1 MSASSLKPLHVLI
14 YTSVRR
20 LLDVAGALLLLLIT
34 SPFLALIA
42 LAIKAED
49 RGPILFRQRRV
60 GLCGLTFTMLKFRT
74 LHQGRHD
81 PNQPQ
86 RVATRIGAVLR
97 RYGLDEVPQLWNV
110 LLGEMS
116 LIGPRP
122 ILPEEAR
129 HYDQWQAQRLLV
141 LPGLTGWAQV
151 NGRNALAW
159 YERIERDVWY
169 VQHQS
174 LWLDLWILWQTPRV
188 LLTGAG
194 AYGAG
199 NVNPGAKEFAVYR
212 ARYRCLPRLNS
223 ALPDVIVPNKAV
235 VHTH

>member
-1 MSASSLKPLHVLI
+1 M
-14 YTSVRR
+14 T
-20 LLDVAGALLLLLIT
+20 GALLLLVIA

-49 RGPILFRQRRV
+49 RGPVFFHQRRV
-60 GLCGLTFTMLKFRT
+60 GLRGLTFTMLKFRT
-74 LHQGRHD
+74 LRSDDHD

-86 RVATRIGAVLR
+86 LVATCVGAVLR
-97 RYGLDEVPQLWNV
+97 RYGLDEVPQLYNV
-110 LLGEMS
+110 LRGEMS

-129 HYDQWQAQRLLV
+129 HYDRWQAQRLLV

-151 NGRNALAW
+151 NGRNTLAW

-174 LWLDLWILWQTPRV
+174 LWLDVWILWQTPRV

-199 NVNPGAKEFAVYR
+199 NLNPGAEEFAAYR
-212 ARYRCLPRLNS
+212 TAHG
-223 ALPDVIVPNKAV
+223 ALPHRSAAHSKTSLVFDEPAWRIR
-235 VHTH
+235 